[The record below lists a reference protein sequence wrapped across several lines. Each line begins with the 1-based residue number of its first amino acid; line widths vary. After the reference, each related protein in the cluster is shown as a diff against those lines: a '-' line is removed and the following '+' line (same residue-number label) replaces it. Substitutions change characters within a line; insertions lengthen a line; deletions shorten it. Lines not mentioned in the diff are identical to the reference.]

1 MRHYPH
7 DMEED
12 IKKALDILRNGGV
25 ILYPT
30 DTIWG
35 IGCDATNS
43 AAVNRI
49 YAIKQRQEHKAMLVL
64 LDRADKLERYVD
76 DVPDMAYTLNEISE
90 RPITI
95 IYDHARHLALE
106 LLGENDSVGIRISR
120 EPFTQRL
127 CAALKKPIV
136 STSANI
142 SGEPSP
148 AFFDEISE
156 KIKNAVDYIVGYRQ
170 NDKTPHQPSS
180 VVKLS
185 ADNVIKILRP

>member
-95 IYDHARHLALE
+95 IYDHARHLAPE

-120 EPFTQRL
+120 EPFTQ
-127 CAALKKPIV
+127 P
-136 STSANI
+136 
-142 SGEPSP
+142 
-148 AFFDEISE
+148 
-156 KIKNAVDYIVGYRQ
+156 VDYIVGYRQ

>member
-64 LDRADKLERYVD
+64 LDRADKLERYV
-76 DVPDMAYTLNEISE
+76 
-90 RPITI
+90 
-95 IYDHARHLALE
+95 
-106 LLGENDSVGIRISR
+106 
-120 EPFTQRL
+120 
-127 CAALKKPIV
+127 
-136 STSANI
+136 
-142 SGEPSP
+142 
-148 AFFDEISE
+148 
-156 KIKNAVDYIVGYRQ
+156 
-170 NDKTPHQPSS
+170 
-180 VVKLS
+180 
-185 ADNVIKILRP
+185 